1 MSLLKALE
9 TKFAEFK
16 DHCAAKYPLPALRIG
31 DKTAGLPIVQGGM
44 GVGISL
50 SNLAAAVAREGGIGV
65 IAANAIGM
73 LEGDYYDDPTAA
85 NVRALRREVRE
96 ARRKSEGL
104 IGVNIM
110 VAVDCFHQLLDAAI
124 EEKVD
129 FLFLGAGLP
138 VKGIPIRAIRESGVR
153 VAPIVSSARA
163 ARLIFKSWE
172 KHYGDLPDAVVVE
185 GPRAGGH
192 LGFKPEQIDRP
203 EFQLERIVP
212 EVIEALGEF
221 ETRWNRT
228 FPVIAAGGIYSGE
241 DIHRFLALGARGVQ
255 LGTRF
260 VATTECD
267 ADIRFKQAYL
277 SCREEDIVIIQS
289 PVGLPGRAIRSPFL
303 AAIARG
309 EKKIFRCPSRCLE
322 SCEAGKARYCIS
334 EALDSARKGDFENG
348 FVFCGANAHR
358 VQAIVPVRELVAGLK
373 QGYALAC
380 FAGALRVEYE
390 KAAERLKALKEEY
403 AVTLAGMRAKVQ
415 DNLRRLAEEKD
426 AWLREEKARLRERL
440 KQIVAEYAE
449 ARSRLSALEA
459 ELGFLLNSATSLAA
473 A

>member
-1 MSLLKALE
+1 MSLLRALE

-44 GVGISL
+44 GIGISL

-65 IAANAIGM
+65 IAANCIGM
-73 LEGDYYDDPTAA
+73 LEGDYYDDPAVA

-96 ARRKSEGL
+96 ARRKSDGL

-110 VAVDCFHQLLDAAI
+110 VAIDCYHQLLDAAI

-138 VKGIPIRAIRESGVR
+138 IKGIPIRAIRESGAK

-163 ARLIFKSWE
+163 VRLIFKSWE

-185 GPRAGGH
+185 GPLAGGH

-241 DIHRFLALGARGVQ
+241 DIHRFLALGAQGVQ

-348 FVFCGANAHR
+348 FVFCGANAHL
-358 VQAIVPVRELVAGLK
+358 VQAIVPVRELVAGFK

-380 FAGALRVEYE
+380 FAGALRVEYA
-390 KAAERLKALKEEY
+390 KAAEKLKALKDEY
-403 AVTLAGMRAKVQ
+403 AVTLACVRTKVQ

-449 ARSRLSALEA
+449 ARSRLSELEA
-459 ELGFLLNSATSLAA
+459 ELGFLLSRATSLAA

>member
-1 MSLLKALE
+1 MSLRKALE

-50 SNLAAAVAREGGIGV
+50 STLAAAVAREGGIGV

-73 LEGDYYDDPTAA
+73 LEDDYYDDPTAA
-85 NVRALRREVRE
+85 NVRALRREVRA
-96 ARRKSEGL
+96 ARLKSDGL

-110 VAVDCFHQLLDAAI
+110 VAVDCFHQLLEAAV

-129 FLFLGAGLP
+129 VLFLGAGLP
-138 VKGIPIRAIRESGVR
+138 IKGIPVPAIRAAGAKV
-153 VAPIVSSARA
+153 VPIVSSARA
-163 ARLIFKSWE
+163 ARLIFQSWE

-212 EVIEALGEF
+212 EVVEALGEF
-221 ETRWNRT
+221 EVRWTRT
-228 FPVIAAGGIYSGE
+228 FPVIAAGGIFSGE
-241 DIHRFLALGARGVQ
+241 DILRFLALGAHGVQ

-260 VATTECD
+260 VATTECE

-289 PVGLPGRAIRSPFL
+289 PVGLPGRAIRGPFL

-309 EKKIFRCPSRCLE
+309 EKKIFRCPSHCLE

-358 VQAIVPVRELVAGLK
+358 VQSIVPVRELVAGLK
-373 QGYALAC
+373 QGYALA
-380 FAGALRVEYE
+380 FVTRSLRAEYT
-390 KAAERLKALKEEY
+390 KAAEKLKLLKDEY
-403 AVTLAGMRAKVQ
+403 ATTLAGVRAKVQ
-415 DNLRRLAEEKD
+415 DDMRRLAEEKE
-426 AWLREEKARLRERL
+426 AWFRAEKARLRGRL

-449 ARSRLSALEA
+449 ARARLSEIEA
-459 ELGFLLNSATSLAA
+459 ELGFFLNRMASLNAA
-473 A
+473 

>member
-1 MSLLKALE
+1 MSLLTAFEAKLADL
-9 TKFAEFK
+9 K

-73 LEGDYYDDPTAA
+73 LEDDYYDDPTAA

-110 VAVDCFHQLLDAAI
+110 VAVDCFHQLLEAAI

-138 VKGIPIRAIRESGVR
+138 VKGIPLRAIRESGAKV
-153 VAPIVSSARA
+153 VPIVSSARA
-163 ARLIFKSWE
+163 ARLIFRSWE
-172 KHYGDLPDAVVVE
+172 KHYGDLPDTVVVE

-203 EFQLERIVP
+203 EFQLEQIVP

-221 ETRWNRT
+221 EARLNRT
-228 FPVIAAGGIYSGE
+228 FPVIAAGGIFSGE
-241 DIHRFLALGARGVQ
+241 DIHRFLALGAQGVQ

-277 SCREEDIVIIQS
+277 SCREEDIVIVQS
-289 PVGLPGRAIRSPFL
+289 PVGMPGRAIRGPFL

-348 FVFCGANAHR
+348 FVFCGANAHLVR
-358 VQAIVPVRELVAGLK
+358 AIVPVRELVAGLK

-380 FAGALRVEYE
+380 FAGALRAEYA
-390 KAAERLKALKEEY
+390 KAAEKLKVLKEEY
-403 AVTLAGMRAKVQ
+403 AVTLAGVRTKVQ
-415 DNLRRLAEEKD
+415 DNLRRLAEEKE
-426 AWLREEKARLRERL
+426 AWFRDEKARLRGRL

-449 ARSRLSALEA
+449 ARARLSELDA
-459 ELGFLLNSATSLAA
+459 ELVFFLNRAASLNAG
-473 A
+473 